1 MNMSTIVT
9 PPTPLATKETTC
21 AWLGID
27 VSKGTFDAALLT
39 PEMQQD
45 MQTWRKMPAKN
56 FPRTPEGVKACYAW
70 AVSLLRRTASAPVPS
85 IRVVMEATGKY
96 SLELSAWFATHAPIT
111 GPAILNPRMTKAY
124 SDSLS
129 ITNRTDNVDARTL
142 ARCGAE
148 RKPAAYAPAE
158 PQWAQLRDLT
168 RYRQALVEQRQAE
181 ENRAAEIT
189 CSALVRKTQNRRI
202 IQLKRDI
209 INLDNQIKALV
220 EKTPAMKESAQL
232 LQTIQGVGPVVAMT
246 VLGELGDLRRFQ
258 TARQMTAFAGLAPTH
273 HDSGTS
279 VHKKSHMSKC
289 GSAHVRRILFLAAL
303 HTSQRDNDFADTYNR
318 LVGEGKKK
326 MVAMVAV
333 MRKILVVMR
342 AVLISGKAYQ
352 PHYNKTRSVACG

>member
-1 MNMSTIVT
+1 MNMSTTAT
-9 PPTPLATKETTC
+9 PPAPSATKETPC

-27 VSKGTFDAALLT
+27 VSKGTFDSALLT
-39 PEMQQD
+39 PD
-45 MQTWRKMPAKN
+45 MQRDMATWRKMPAKH
-56 FPRTPEGVKACYAW
+56 FPRTPEGVKACCEW
-70 AVSLLRRTASAPVPS
+70 AVSLLRGIASAPRPS

-96 SLELSAWFATHAPIT
+96 SLELSAWFAAHAPTT

-129 ITNRTDNVDARTL
+129 ITNRTDKVDARTL
-142 ARCGAE
+142 ARYGAE
-148 RKPAAYAPAE
+148 RQPVAYAPAE

-168 RYRQALVEQRQAE
+168 RYRQALVEERQAE

-202 IQLKRDI
+202 AQLKCDI
-209 INLDNQIKALV
+209 IKLDKQIQSLV
-220 EKTPAMKESAQL
+220 EKMPAMKESAEL
-232 LQTIQGVGPVVAMT
+232 LRTIKGVGPVVSVT
-246 VLGELGDLRRFQ
+246 VLGELGDLRRFE

-303 HTSQRDNDFADTYNR
+303 HTTRCDNDFAHTYNR
-318 LVGEGKKK
+318 MVDEGKRK
-326 MVAMVAV
+326 MVAIVAV
-333 MRKILVVMR
+333 MRKMLVTMR
-342 AVLISGKAYQ
+342 ALLISGKAYQ
-352 PHYNKTRSVACG
+352 PHYNKTRSVTCG